1 MTTLASTT
9 VNFRAN
15 TAQFN
20 REMSRARR
28 QLRQF
33 SQQAQRARRSLTGFG
48 TAIVAGLGINSFI
61 RTIADFEKSIA
72 GVAAVT
78 RATAQEMVLLT
89 DTARELGATTE
100 FSATQAADG
109 LKFLGQAGFN
119 ATQAIAA
126 SADVLDLATAGTLGL
141 AEAADI
147 ASNVMSG
154 YGIAAENAGR
164 VTDVLAAI
172 ASRANTNVLQIGEAF
187 AQVSNVASKT
197 GVSLETTA
205 AALGVLGDNA
215 IQGSAAG
222 TGLKNTLA
230 RLVNPSTAAANAL
243 ERMGIAMEDINPE
256 TNNFVGIMQRLADA
270 NLSASDA
277 FTIFGKIAAP
287 SVLALTSQVGRL
299 RELEE
304 AMIGAGGEAA
314 RMAAIMR
321 DNLSGDIDTL
331 GSSIQDLVL
340 SLGDG
345 GLTSVLRTAVQAL
358 TTAVRGLAE
367 NAERLVAYLGAG
379 LVAVLVRSAG
389 QFAILTG
396 AILASGRA
404 LLILRGALIR
414 TGIGLLVVG
423 LGEGIFRVTQAVG
436 GFAEAFRFAVA
447 IASEALERVSLEVR
461 GLNALFFS
469 LTNFIGYSFNRAAY
483 GIVLAFDTAWE
494 QVVAIAQGGVAAV
507 TNLFT
512 QIGDAALFAFRQP
525 LEAIR
530 RLFDGVINII
540 RERINSLIRAVNS
553 VAEFAGLGA
562 SFSEI
567 PLSVT
572 ISPQVEAEA
581 LEAGETVGEAFS
593 RGYRESI
600 DSLRSERDP
609 VLEYLNDLGDNLA
622 TQAQDY
628 RGLADSLFELA
639 RAPFQSIQ
647 ELRDHIKQLGEDTQA
662 TADTIDNLGTN
673 VQANFEEIAASAEV
687 LPEVTAQVERLGEA
701 QVELN
706 RVQEFSDRAAK
717 SFTDSLRGVI
727 LGTQSGSDA
736 VKGFIVSLAD
746 LVLQYTVLIPL
757 AQSLSAAISG
767 AFGGGGL
774 FGGAFATGGFGRGL
788 ALVGERGPELVDLGA
803 GSRVYSND
811 QLAGMIGGG
820 APVVNNSFNIQS
832 SDGPGVRAAI
842 AQSLPSIVDASV
854 NTMLQ
859 DSNRPGPVRRS
870 LRGY

>member
-1 MTTLASTT
+1 MASLGSTT
-9 VNFRAN
+9 VNLRAN
-15 TAQFN
+15 AAQFN
-20 REMSRARR
+20 REMRRARG

-48 TAIVAGLGINSFI
+48 AAIVAGLGISSFV

-72 GVAAVT
+72 GVSAVT
-78 RATAQEMVLLT
+78 RATAQEMELLT
-89 DTARELGATTE
+89 DTARELGANTE
-100 FSATQAADG
+100 FSATQAANA
-109 LKFLGQAGFN
+109 LQFLGQAGFS
-119 ATQAIAA
+119 ASEAIAA
-126 SADVLDLATAGTLGL
+126 SADVLNLATAGTLEL

-154 YGIAAENAGR
+154 YGIAAEHAGT

-172 ASRANTNVLQIGEAF
+172 ASRANTNVRQIGEAM
-187 AQVSNVASKT
+187 AYVAPVAAAM
-197 GVSLETTA
+197 GVSLETSA
-205 AALGVLGDNA
+205 AALGVLGDA
-215 IQGSAAG
+215 GIQASAAG
-222 TGLKNTLA
+222 TALRASLA
-230 RLVNPSTAAANAL
+230 NLANPSRAAANAL
-243 ERMGIAMEDINPE
+243 ERMGVAMEDINPAS
-256 TNNFVGIMQRLADA
+256 NNFIDIIERLSDAGLSAADA
-270 NLSASDA
+270 L
-277 FTIFGKIAAP
+277 TIFGNRAAP
-287 SVLALTSQVGRL
+287 AVLALTSQVPRL
-299 RELEE
+299 RELED
-304 AMIGAGGEAA
+304 AMRSAGGEAQ
-314 RMAAIMR
+314 RMADIMR
-321 DNLSGDIDTL
+321 DNLAGDIDTL
-331 GSSIQDLVL
+331 GSSLQELVL
-340 SLGDG
+340 SLGDS
-345 GLTSVLRTAVQAL
+345 GLTSVLRTTVQAL
-358 TTAVRGLAE
+358 TIAIRGLAE
-367 NAERLVAYLGAG
+367 QSQRLVAYLGAG
-379 LVAVLVRSAG
+379 FV
-389 QFAILTG
+389 AILARGAIQFGVLTA

-414 TGIGLLVVG
+414 TGIGVLIVG

-436 GFAEAFRFAVA
+436 GFSEAFRFAVA

>member
-1 MTTLASTT
+1 M
-9 VNFRAN
+9 
-15 TAQFN
+15 
-20 REMSRARR
+20 
-28 QLRQF
+28 
-33 SQQAQRARRSLTGFG
+33 
-48 TAIVAGLGINSFI
+48 
-61 RTIADFEKSIA
+61 
-72 GVAAVT
+72 
-78 RATAQEMVLLT
+78 
-89 DTARELGATTE
+89 
-100 FSATQAADG
+100 
-109 LKFLGQAGFN
+109 
-119 ATQAIAA
+119 
-126 SADVLDLATAGTLGL
+126 
-141 AEAADI
+141 
-147 ASNVMSG
+147 
-154 YGIAAENAGR
+154 
-164 VTDVLAAI
+164 
-172 ASRANTNVLQIGEAF
+172 
-187 AQVSNVASKT
+187 
-197 GVSLETTA
+197 
-205 AALGVLGDNA
+205 
-215 IQGSAAG
+215 
-222 TGLKNTLA
+222 
-230 RLVNPSTAAANAL
+230 
-243 ERMGIAMEDINPE
+243 
-256 TNNFVGIMQRLADA
+256 
-270 NLSASDA
+270 
-277 FTIFGKIAAP
+277 
-287 SVLALTSQVGRL
+287 
-299 RELEE
+299 
-304 AMIGAGGEAA
+304 
-314 RMAAIMR
+314 
-321 DNLSGDIDTL
+321 
-331 GSSIQDLVL
+331 
-340 SLGDG
+340 
-345 GLTSVLRTAVQAL
+345 
-358 TTAVRGLAE
+358 
-367 NAERLVAYLGAG
+367 
-379 LVAVLVRSAG
+379 
-389 QFAILTG
+389 
-396 AILASGRA
+396 
-404 LLILRGALIR
+404 
-414 TGIGLLVVG
+414 
-423 LGEGIFRVTQAVG
+423 
-436 GFAEAFRFAVA
+436 
-447 IASEALERVSLEVR
+447 
-461 GLNALFFS
+461 
-469 LTNFIGYSFNRAAY
+469 
-483 GIVLAFDTAWE
+483 
-494 QVVAIAQGGVAAV
+494 
-507 TNLFT
+507 
-512 QIGDAALFAFRQP
+512 
-525 LEAIR
+525 
-530 RLFDGVINII
+530 
-540 RERINSLIRAVNS
+540 
-553 VAEFAGLGA
+553 AEFAGLGA

>member
-1 MTTLASTT
+1 MPASLGPTT
-9 VNFRAN
+9 VALRAN

-20 REMSRARR
+20 RNIRAARA
-28 QLRQF
+28 QLRAF
-33 SQQAQRARRSLTGFG
+33 GRQARSLQRTF
-48 TAIVAGLGINSFI
+48 TGLGAALVGALGVSSFV

-78 RATAQEMVLLT
+78 RATAQEMEELT
-89 DTARELGATTE
+89 ETARNLGATTE
-100 FSATQAADG
+100 FSATQAADA
-109 LKFLGQAGFN
+109 LRFLGQAGFS
-119 ATQAIAA
+119 ATEAVAA
-126 SADVLDLATAGTLGL
+126 SAAVLDLATAGTLEL

-154 YGIAAENAGR
+154 FGLAATESAR
-164 VTDVLAAI
+164 ATDVLAAI
-172 ASRANTNVLQIGEAF
+172 ASRANTDVRQIGEAM
-187 AQVSNVASKT
+187 AYVAPVARAM
-197 GVSLETTA
+197 GVSLETSA
-205 AALGVLGDNA
+205 AALGVLGDA
-215 IQGSAAG
+215 GIQASSAG
-222 TGLKNTLA
+222 TALRASLA
-230 RLVNPSTAAANAL
+230 SLVNPSTAAANAI
-243 ERMGIAMEDINPE
+243 ERMGLSLAEVDPSSE
-256 TNNFVGIMQRLADA
+256 NFVDVIARLSDAGLTAADA
-270 NLSASDA
+270 L
-277 FTIFGKIAAP
+277 TIFGNRAAP
-287 SVLALTSQVGRL
+287 AILALTSQVPRL

-304 AMIGAGGEAA
+304 AMHAAGGEAA

-321 DNLSGDIDTL
+321 DNLGGDLDTL
-331 GSSIQDLVL
+331 TSSIQELVL
-340 SLGDG
+340 SLGDS
-345 GLTSVLRTAVQAL
+345 GLTTVLRTTVQGL
-358 TTAVRGLAE
+358 TDSFRFLAE
-367 NAERLVAYLGAG
+367 QSERLVAYLGAG
-379 LVAVLVRSAG
+379 FV
-389 QFAILTG
+389 AILARGAVQFGVLTA

-404 LLILRGALIR
+404 LLFLRGALIR
-414 TGIGLLVVG
+414 TGIGVLVVG

-436 GFAEAFRFAVA
+436 GFAEAFRFAAA

-525 LEAIR
+525 LQAIR

-540 RERINSLIRAVNS
+540 RERINSLIRAVNA
-553 VAEFAGLGA
+553 VAEFAGLGET
-562 SFSEI
+562 FSEI

-572 ISPQVEAEA
+572 ISPEVETQA
-581 LEAGETVGEAFS
+581 LAAGETVGEAFS

-687 LPEVTAQVERLGEA
+687 LPEVTTQVQRLGEA

-767 AFGGGGL
+767 AFGGG
-774 FGGAFATGGFGRGL
+774 FGGAFASGGFGRGL
-788 ALVGERGPELVDLGA
+788 SLVGEQGPELVDLGS

-811 QLAGMIGGG
+811 QLNAALAGGG
-820 APVVNNSFNIQS
+820 ASSVTNNINIRS
-832 SDGPGVRAAI
+832 TDGPGVQAALFRAIPA
-842 AQSLPSIVDASV
+842 IVDAST
-854 NTMLQ
+854 NKIMQ
-859 DSNRPGPVRRS
+859 DANRPGPMRQT